1 MEVETIVYNK
11 NSTSYLPP
19 AYSLDYVSHPTVF
32 MFVNPSDLGKPEVR
46 DGLVYNGT
54 VNGLY
59 EYYQLNEINDVKI
72 LYTIWVEPNGIIKE
86 FQTIQIAANGAI
98 VGNATAVLWLTN
110 IGNSLVGLPSFLST
124 YTEAKVVTVSNLN
137 FLALAET
144 EALKIM
150 KYIIFTAAFLIVII
164 LLFRK

>member
-1 MEVETIVYNK
+1 
-11 NSTSYLPP
+11 
-19 AYSLDYVSHPTVF
+19 

-86 FQTIQIAANGAI
+86 FQTIQIAANRAI

-110 IGNSLVGLPSFLST
+110 IGNSSVGLPSFLST
-124 YTEAKVVTVSNLN
+124 YTEASVVTVSIN

-150 KYIIFTAAFLIVII
+150 KYIIFTAVFLIVII

>member
-1 MEVETIVYNK
+1 MEVETIVYDK
-11 NSTSYLPP
+11 NSTSYLSP

-110 IGNSLVGLPSFLST
+110 IGNSSVRLPSFLST
-124 YTEAKVVTVSNLN
+124 YTEAKVVTVSIN

-144 EALKIM
+144 EASKIM
-150 KYIIFTAAFLIVII
+150 KYIIFTAVFLIVII

>member
-1 MEVETIVYNK
+1 MEVETIVYDK
-11 NSTSYLPP
+11 NSTSYLSP
-19 AYSLDYVSHPTVF
+19 AYSLDYVSNPTVF

-59 EYYQLNEINDVKI
+59 EYYQL
-72 LYTIWVEPNGIIKE
+72 
-86 FQTIQIAANGAI
+86 
-98 VGNATAVLWLTN
+98 
-110 IGNSLVGLPSFLST
+110 
-124 YTEAKVVTVSNLN
+124 
-137 FLALAET
+137 

-150 KYIIFTAAFLIVII
+150 KYIIFTAVFLIVII